1 MKRFLSV
8 LLALVMVFS
17 LMIPVSA
24 ASAHFTDVPSSS
36 WYYNNVKTAYENG
49 LMVGVNDTEF
59 RPEDTLTRAMF
70 VTVLGRVAKAD
81 LTEYEGT
88 CSFSDVAKTA
98 WYEPYVAWAQA
109 KNVAAGVGNNRFAP
123 DDPVTREQMAAL
135 IARYV
140 KTSNITIS
148 NAASPAAVFKDT
160 DQISSWAKESV
171 EYTRLTG
178 LLIGDDK
185 GNFSPKKTATRA
197 EAASLFIRL
206 YKAIYTSFPQ
216 PVNTWLDAPA
226 ALDTTKPK
234 YSFPEVSDPIVSNE
248 ELAAV
253 LDAHPTWFSVNGVRY
268 NALLS
273 INTKYASQISES
285 DRTKPLLFLFEGAG
299 ATSDVSYRMN
309 CMCIVVINS
318 KIVYINLYGTTIPD
332 YPFDSSRNAGKAM
345 PTIKSGIYYFNST
358 GHNGTYTHCPALH
371 IYGGSGSVPVV
382 RHSSQ
387 TSFTSDYTTQ
397 INIHRRYKNTI
408 PTDYSRPVNSAGCL
422 LVGREGDGPNDD
434 YALFASAMGLINPGQ
449 KTDVASAKWV
459 TGKVIIDRDAAGNYL
474 KEIGWTPQAISLLG

>member
-1 MKRFLSV
+1 MKRILLLLLS
-8 LLALVMVFS
+8 LILVFS

-216 PVNTWLDAPA
+216 PVNTWVETPAETTSAVAPETPA
-226 ALDTTKPK
+226 TSATEYVVPNSIT
-234 YSFPEVSDPIVSNE
+234 PIVTSDNIIASAKANGIAADSVAFEALVKINTQYGSRLNPE
-248 ELAAV
+248 ERGGTLLFV
-253 LDAHPTWFSVNGVRY
+253 FEGCGENLDSAVRY
-268 NALLS
+268 
-273 INTKYASQISES
+273 
-285 DRTKPLLFLFEGAG
+285 GAM
-299 ATSDVSYRMN
+299 A
-309 CMCIVVINS
+309 VVVCGG
-318 KIVYINLYGTTIPD
+318 KIVHINRHCSTIPD
-332 YPFDSSRNAGKAM
+332 WPFNPARNGWKAM
-345 PTIKSGIYYFNST
+345 PTMVSGIYDITAVN
-358 GHNGTYTHCPALH
+358 HNGNCPGFE
-371 IYGGSGSVPVV
+371 IQKDKVI
-382 RHSSQ
+382 RFNSQ
-387 TSFTSDYTTQ
+387 TSFYASTSGY
-397 INIHRRYKNTI
+397 INIHRRFWDELSDKHY
-408 PTDYSRPVNSAGCL
+408 NSQGCIVIGN
-422 LVGREGDGPNDD
+422 VGTEPDD
-434 YALFASAMGLINPGQ
+434 EYARYAVAIGLINAGDSG
-449 KTDVASAKWV
+449 TSRFRRSIS
-459 TGKVIIDRDAAGNYL
+459 GKVIIDRSFAGNYL
-474 KEIGWTPQAISLLG
+474 RSVGYSPQAISMIG